1 MSVFVKESE
10 NFDIPVLKINLAKM
24 EHHSKVM
31 KSMHWKPIGP
41 NITLKIVESLRSH
54 TDCVSQSK
62 FLLDEA

>member
-1 MSVFVKESE
+1 MSVFGNESE
-10 NFDIPVLKINLAKM
+10 NFDIPFLKINLAKM

-41 NITLKIVESLRSH
+41 NIVLKIAESLRICA
-54 TDCVSQSK
+54 DYVSQSK